1 MFYLLSR
8 DRFTKNSFSQYSSRV
23 NAAGSKNT
31 YHATASLG
39 ESKSL
44 RLIVIIACL
53 GFLLAGCASNPD
65 LKINPEDWVYEDRA
79 ISIKIDAPSDVNVV
93 NGRPHALSIG
103 VFQLSDPN
111 TFIGLTGTRD
121 GAIELL
127 NKGKIDDTVADFR
140 RITVQPGELR
150 VEVFNR
156 AQKAEHV
163 GLIVGYYELNVN
175 HDKYLFKIPV
185 KATKRGIVEKLLVSM
200 KLIANEAKALPDK
213 LNIEVFLGRDGTKQM
228 KEVFPLSHDDS
239 S

>member
-1 MFYLLSR
+1 MFPLLSNK
-8 DRFTKNSFSQYSSRV
+8 KNS
-23 NAAGSKNT
+23 
-31 YHATASLG
+31 
-39 ESKSL
+39 L
-44 RLIVIIACL
+44 RIGGVIVCI
-53 GFLLAGCASNPD
+53 GFLLAGCASNPILTID
-65 LKINPEDWVYEDRA
+65 PEEWVYEDRA

-111 TFIGLTGTRD
+111 TFNGLSKTPA

-127 NKGKIDDTVADFR
+127 NKGKIDETVADFR

-156 AQKAEHV
+156 AQQAQHV

-175 HDKYLFKIPV
+175 HDVKIFEIPLQ
-185 KATKRGIVEKLLVSM
+185 ATKRGIVEKLLVSF

-213 LNIEVFLGRDGTKQM
+213 LDIEVFLGRDITKQM
-228 KEVFPLSHDDS
+228 KEAVPVSPGEA
-239 S
+239 